1 MKKGILFLFVIGLSM
16 MLLSCSKAS
25 QYDFSYTLNK
35 YNYKSLMKI
44 TFHWNLGRGYVKY
57 ELDEEGYIEN
67 LILTFEVKKGFFDP
81 STVDKNVTLEK
92 ENEFVEFELNEYE
105 ILGTDPE
112 IVRCAGT
119 LYTNQFEY
127 VYGLKMNKAKSD
139 IKDLNE
145 ALEIY
150 DQFNFYT
157 VEYSLDVLDVKIS
170 SQMGF
175 RTDPF
180 YYYNWTPFDKTVYAY
195 EEENDRYVKKYMDDS
210 HMSIEPITESEMID
224 ELGLSESTGFSFPS
238 ELGVYY
244 EDEHYY
250 IFGRIEDLTS
260 GIFPEDTFE
269 DISQSA
275 QFKMSIKVVDEDML
289 ILNFHVLNDD
299 IDYDFQFVY
308 DFSKFGAIDHFFELE
323 N

>member
-1 MKKGILFLFVIGLSM
+1 MKKGILFLFVIGLSL

-25 QYDFSYTLNK
+25 QYDFSYILNSDN
-35 YNYKSLMKI
+35 YNDFMTI
-44 TFHWNLGRGYVKY
+44 TFEMVEGKRYVKY
-57 ELDEEGYIEN
+57 ELDEEGYIES
-67 LILTFEVKKGFFDP
+67 LILTVEVQQGHGD
-81 STVDKNVTLEK
+81 VAVGKNVTLNK
-92 ENEFVEFELNEYE
+92 ENELVEVVMSESE
-105 ILGTDPE
+105 IIGYNAE
-112 IVRCAGT
+112 VVGCIGT

-127 VYGLKMNKAKSD
+127 VYGFRMNKAKSD

-157 VEYSLDVLDVKIS
+157 VEYSIDVLDVKIS

-195 EEENDRYVKKYMDDS
+195 EEENDRYVKKYMDDN

-250 IFGRIEDLTS
+250 IFGTIEDLTT
-260 GIFPEDTFE
+260 GLFPEDTFKE
-269 DISQSA
+269 LSKYSE
-275 QFKMSIKVVDEDML
+275 FKMSIKVVDEDML
-289 ILNFHVLNDD
+289 ILNFHVLDDD

-323 N
+323 H